1 VNSSRRIFFSNFIL
15 FFAKMKEENVYCDVF
30 LAKTCGLHP
39 RMMGVSEDH
48 GNIRGAWEYQGSMGI
63 SEEHGR
69 GALY

>member
-1 VNSSRRIFFSNFIL
+1 
-15 FFAKMKEENVYCDVF
+15 MKEENAYCDVF